1 MVIHVAEK
9 NHSTLTQ
16 SIQAAI
22 APENSTHD
30 LFLIPSLLY
39 ANEVNLLFYSTKL
52 RLTGNFEI
60 EIKIY
65 IPSRFLEHDM
75 EIKDHRNKD
84 KWLVYCL
91 S

>member
-16 SIQAAI
+16 SIQAVI

-30 LFLIPSLLY
+30 LFLIPSLLF
-39 ANEVNLLFYSTKL
+39 ANEVNLLFYSSKL

-65 IPSRFLEHDM
+65 IPSRFLEDDM
-75 EIKDHRNKD
+75 EIKDHRN
-84 KWLVYCL
+84 
-91 S
+91 